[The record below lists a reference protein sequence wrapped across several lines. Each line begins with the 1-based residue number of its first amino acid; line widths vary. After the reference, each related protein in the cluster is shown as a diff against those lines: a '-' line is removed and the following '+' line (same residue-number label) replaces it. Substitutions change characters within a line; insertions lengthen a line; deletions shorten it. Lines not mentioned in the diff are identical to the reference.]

1 MRPYFLLV
9 FVVSST
15 VVAAAAVADTP
26 TGSPGGPNDATSAKP
41 ASSAVPLRFDPRGK
55 NPYGPKIMKGHA
67 AYGARDFQ
75 GAIAAYKDAIKD
87 DPADPFAHYFLGE
100 AQLAAGN
107 IAEAD
112 ASFAAGLRVV
122 AAKDD
127 LHAKLLFVIADLRER
142 QGKWAEAKRAWDDYA
157 QFLSA
162 HPNVKGF
169 AATATERNRV
179 IDVRIDLEAKYT
191 PVKQRIEQRI
201 KETTAPPPDD
211 GPQGPSKK
219 K

>member
-9 FVVSST
+9 LVVSAM
-15 VVAAAAVADTP
+15 VIAAAAVAQTP
-26 TGSPGGPNDATSAKP
+26 VGSPPSTPDSAATKPLGSA
-41 ASSAVPLRFDPRGK
+41 AAVRFDPRSK
-55 NPYGPKIMKGHA
+55 SPYGPKIMKGHA

-87 DPADPFAHYFLGE
+87 DAADPYGHYFLGE

-122 AAKDD
+122 TTRDD
-127 LHAKLLFVIADLRER
+127 LHAKLLFVVADLRER
-142 QGKWAEAKRAWDDYA
+142 QGKWTDAKTAWDEYA
-157 QFLSA
+157 RFLTA

-169 AATATERNRV
+169 AATAAERSRV
-179 IDVRIDLEAKYT
+179 IDVRIDLEAKNA

-201 KETTAPPPDD
+201 KENSAPAPDER
-211 GPQGPSKK
+211 PQVPSKK